1 VGSSAFGPMMGADY
15 IDDYLAMFRG
25 LDWWVALKDGV
36 FWVPI
41 FVNRDQISWILFVRL
56 IGAFPL
62 LLSVSTDILPPM
74 R

>member
-1 VGSSAFGPMMGADY
+1 
-15 IDDYLAMFRG
+15 MFRG

-56 IGAFPL
+56 IGALPL
-62 LLSVSTDILPPM
+62 LLSDKKGRLLGWSWGNMLSL
-74 R
+74 